1 MSNDSGDA
9 DETMRVGIV
18 MPRRLRDDLD
28 ELKRRREQEQLET
41 VSRSEVAREALWIG
55 LAAMERIDEEPA
67 LRSMHVRDR
76 RALVRQALRAEL
88 RPDE

>member
-1 MSNDSGDA
+1 MSNEDA
-9 DETMRVGIV
+9 DPDETLRVGIV
-18 MPRRLRDDLD
+18 MPRRLREQLD

-76 RALVRQALRAEL
+76 RALVRQALQSEL
-88 RPDE
+88 HDD

>member
-1 MSNDSGDA
+1 MSNEDA
-9 DETMRVGIV
+9 DPDETLRVGIV
-18 MPRRLRDDLD
+18 MPRRLREQLD
-28 ELKRRREQEQLET
+28 ELKRQREQDRLES

-76 RALVRQALRAEL
+76 RALVRQALQSEL
-88 RPDE
+88 HDD